1 MNNII
6 IFGAKYLFAVVLVG
20 SALPLTFLDRRGR
33 ISYIVTAT
41 ISGVLAFGFT
51 KLAGIAYF
59 DPRPFTHGVHSLIPH
74 EADNGFPSDH
84 TVLAFTAA
92 LLTLK
97 TSKPLCIGLVLF
109 AAIVGVCRVL
119 AGIHSPLD
127 VIVGVVLGVVSVAIG
142 AWFTSLYF
150 DRKSSWSTKI

>member
-33 ISYIVTAT
+33 ISYIITAI

-59 DPRPFTHGVHSLIPH
+59 DPRPFTYGVHSLIPH
-74 EADNGFPSDH
+74 EPDNGFPSDH
-84 TVLAFTAA
+84 TVLSFVAAA
-92 LLTLK
+92 LCFQASGKLGAVMFVLA
-97 TSKPLCIGLVLF
+97 GLVAL
-109 AAIVGVCRVL
+109 CRVL
-119 AGIHSPLD
+119 VGVHMPLD
-127 VIVGVVLGVVSVAIG
+127 IVAGVILALLSVAIG
-142 AWFTSLYF
+142 SWISGANLRITPL
-150 DRKSSWSTKI
+150 KS